1 MIVVQPSKRIER
13 HQTVPPADEDHA
25 GLGLL
30 DELVVGEQL
39 QDFPRIHLFRGE
51 MLELRKWISLLPPR
65 TRGPPF
71 DQGRDVQGR
80 ESRRQKNGCKEV
92 EELEEE
98 TESAAE
104 VEESVVFQGEHTR
117 FPDVDINELNT
128 FCV

>member
-1 MIVVQPSKRIER
+1 M
-13 HQTVPPADEDHA
+13 
-25 GLGLL
+25 
-30 DELVVGEQL
+30 
-39 QDFPRIHLFRGE
+39 
-51 MLELRKWISLLPPR
+51 
-65 TRGPPF
+65 
-71 DQGRDVQGR
+71 QGR